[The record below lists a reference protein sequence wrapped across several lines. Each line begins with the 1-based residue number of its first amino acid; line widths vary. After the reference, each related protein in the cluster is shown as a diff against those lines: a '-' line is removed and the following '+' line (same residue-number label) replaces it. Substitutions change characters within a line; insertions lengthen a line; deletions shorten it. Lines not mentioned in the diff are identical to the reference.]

1 MTKKRL
7 TSYIVNLAI
16 VIVIFLILQL
26 LISNG
31 IISRYYG
38 RIVNLI
44 CINIILAVSL
54 NLSTGFLGQLVLG
67 HAGFMAVGAYFA
79 AMITLNA
86 SEAGIGMFPVAL
98 IAGGIAAA
106 IVGVIIGIPALRLQ
120 GDYLAIITL
129 GFGEIIRV
137 IFNNLPIFG
146 GAKGLNGISSFTSFP
161 WAYIL
166 AMLTIFVCYTLINSK
181 NGRLIITIRE
191 DEIASTASGVN
202 TTYIKLFAFVL
213 SAFIAGIAG
222 GLYAH
227 QVGVISPDKFDF
239 NYSIEILVMVVLGG
253 MGSVTGSVIAAIVL
267 TILPEAL
274 RSVADYRM
282 LAYSAVLVIMML
294 FKPLGLLGQVEL
306 SLAGAGRAIKK
317 RISRKKTQIPPETG
331 EG

>member
-1 MTKKRL
+1 MSKKRL
-7 TSYIVNLAI
+7 SSYIINF
-16 VIVIFLILQL
+16 VIVLAVFIVLQL

-31 IISRYYG
+31 VISRYYG
-38 RIVNLI
+38 RIINLI
-44 CINIILAVSL
+44 CINTILAVSL

-79 AMITLNA
+79 ALITLNSGDSSA
-86 SEAGIGMFPVAL
+86 ALFPVAL
-98 IAGGIAAA
+98 IVGGIAAA
-106 IVGVIIGIPALRLQ
+106 IIGLLIGIPALRLQ

-137 IFNNLPIFG
+137 IFNNLPVFG
-146 GAKGLNGISSFTSFP
+146 GAKGLNGIASHTTFAWVYVLAIIT
-161 WAYIL
+161 IL
-166 AMLTIFVCYTLINSK
+166 VCYTLIKSK
-181 NGRLIITIRE
+181 NGRLIVTIRE

-213 SAFIAGIAG
+213 SAFFAGIAG
-222 GLYAH
+222 ALYAH

-274 RSVADYRM
+274 RSFSDYRM
-282 LAYSAVLVIMML
+282 LLYSGVLVVMML

-306 SLAGAGRAIKK
+306 SLSGAAKAIK
-317 RISRKKTQIPPETG
+317 RRFSRGKAQTPPAQE
-331 EG
+331 E